1 MRGLISVT
9 LGLTITLVAAPA
21 WAGTLAD
28 YTAKPGKFKVEN
40 GVRVFRIK
48 PTKAPEYQNQASG
61 QYQQALNHRA
71 QGDAVE
77 HAFERGYD
85 AGFEAGFDKASKKP
99 TPRRNRYNYGR
110 RYSTSGFNPRYSRF
124 RSNISYGRPAYVSRA
139 RKKKN

>member
-1 MRGLISVT
+1 MRGLISVI
-9 LGLTITLVAAPA
+9 LGLAMTLVTAPA

-48 PTKAPEYQNQASG
+48 STKAPK
-61 QYQQALNHRA
+61 YQQALNDRA
-71 QGDAVE
+71 QRDAEE

-85 AGFEAGFDKASKKP
+85 AGFEAGFDKASKKRN
-99 TPRRNRYNYGR
+99 PRRNRYNYGR
-110 RYSTSGFNPRYSRF
+110 RYSTSGFNPRYNRF